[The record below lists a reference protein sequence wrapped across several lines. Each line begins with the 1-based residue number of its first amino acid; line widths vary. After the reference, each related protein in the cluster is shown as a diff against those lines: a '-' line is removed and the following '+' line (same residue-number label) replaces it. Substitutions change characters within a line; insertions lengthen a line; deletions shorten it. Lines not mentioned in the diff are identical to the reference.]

1 MVVVDTATRG
11 EYTTVQWKFTS
22 PTYVFLHLTSCGHA
36 QQVRT
41 SLALTKGGRRWYS
54 RPPPST
60 PDVVAPVT
68 AMALIDCPTRTFS
81 VSANY
86 DFSRHVAP
94 PDERSFAKQANS
106 RGARAL
112 APSPRYQEAPRSPR
126 FAARSSSSMTQISIR
141 SPWNG

>member
-11 EYTTVQWKFTS
+11 EYTTVQWKFSS

-41 SLALTKGGRRWYS
+41 SLALAEGVRRWYR

-86 DFSRHVAP
+86 DCSRHVAP

-112 APSPRYQEAPRSPR
+112 APSPPATRKLLVSHVLPLDHLRA
-126 FAARSSSSMTQISIR
+126 
-141 SPWNG
+141 